1 MSKEKKRMS
10 RISGKVVSLGVV
22 LLLLPVL
29 VGCGPKKIDVSM
41 TSYAIAPSVDT
52 MNAGDVTFHITNS
65 ATDQAHE
72 FVIVQTD
79 LAAGQLPVDVNG
91 DVDEEQV
98 TVVDEV
104 EDLQP
109 AAVQDLSV
117 NLAGGHYVLMCN
129 QPGHYKQGMYLDF
142 TVQ

>member
-1 MSKEKKRMS
+1 MRRVSKR
-10 RISGKVVSLGVV
+10 VVTVAV
-22 LLLLPVL
+22 LLLVVPVL
-29 VGCGPKKIDVSM
+29 VACGPKKIDVSL
-41 TSYAIAPSVDT
+41 TSYAIAPSADT
-52 MNAGDVTFHITNS
+52 MNAGDVTFTITNN

-72 FVIVQTD
+72 FVVVSTD
-79 LAAGQLPVDVNG
+79 LAANSLPLDDNG
-91 DVDEEQV
+91 DVDENQI

-109 AAVQDLSV
+109 GSTEDLSV
-117 NLAGGHYVLMCN
+117 NLAAGHYVLMCN

>member
-1 MSKEKKRMS
+1 MRRVSNR
-10 RISGKVVSLGVV
+10 VVTLAV
-22 LLLLPVL
+22 LLLVVPVL
-29 VGCGPKKIDVSM
+29 VACGPKKIDVSL
-41 TSYAIAPSVDT
+41 TSYAIAPSADT
-52 MNAGDVTFHITNS
+52 MNAGDVTFTITNN

-72 FVIVQTD
+72 FVVVSTD
-79 LAAGQLPVDVNG
+79 LAANSLPLDDNG
-91 DVDEEQV
+91 DVDENQI

-109 AAVQDLSV
+109 GSTEDLSV
-117 NLAGGHYVLMCN
+117 NLAAGHYVLMCN

>member
-1 MSKEKKRMS
+1 MK
-10 RISGKVVSLGVV
+10 RISSKVVSLVV
-22 LLLLPVL
+22 LLLLSAAL
-29 VGCGPKKIDVSM
+29 VACGPKKIDVSL

-72 FVIVQTD
+72 FVVVQSD
-79 LAAGQLPVDVNG
+79 LAASQLPVDANG
-91 DVDEEQV
+91 DVNEEQV

-117 NLAGGHYVLMCN
+117 NLASGHYVLMCN

>member
-1 MSKEKKRMS
+1 MRRVSKR
-10 RISGKVVSLGVV
+10 VVTLAV
-22 LLLLPVL
+22 LLLVVPVL
-29 VGCGPKKIDVSM
+29 VACGPKKIDVSL
-41 TSYAIAPSVDT
+41 TSYAIAPSADT
-52 MNAGDVTFHITNS
+52 MNAGDVTFTITNN

-72 FVIVQTD
+72 FVVVSTD
-79 LAAGQLPVDVNG
+79 LAANSLPLDDNG
-91 DVDEEQV
+91 DVDENQI

-109 AAVQDLSV
+109 GSTEDLSV
-117 NLAGGHYVLMCN
+117 NLAAGHYVLMCN